1 MMKLRI
7 IVASAA
13 VWTALAAAP
22 ALAAG
27 TVTMANGGL
36 YFTANGPS
44 AYWHY
49 DQGQGYCGHVASWC
63 APANSQWTYINQAA
77 GDVNWATWRNP
88 APVNYP
94 EIASAFIPA
103 RNATAVVKYT
113 LRFNNGSYRST
124 YIDQKPFYD
133 QWVRLNDG
141 AGLSL
146 LDRVMLGD
154 QSYWG
159 YASDKVAFDEIKIE
173 N

>member
-1 MMKLRI
+1 MPKLRI
-7 IVASAA
+7 LAA
-13 VWTALAAAP
+13 TATLWAALASP

-27 TVTMANGGL
+27 TVTMANGGQ
-36 YFTANGPS
+36 YFTAFGPT

-49 DQGQGYCGHVASWC
+49 DYGQGYCGHIATWC
-63 APANSQWTYINQAA
+63 SPRHSQWTYINQSA
-77 GDVNWATWRNP
+77 GDVNGATWRNP

-94 EIASAFIPA
+94 EYARAFIPA

-113 LRFNNGSYRST
+113 LRYNNGSYQST
-124 YIDQKPFYD
+124 YVDQKPYYD
-133 QWVRLNDG
+133 QWVPLNNG
-141 AGLSL
+141 AGLYL
-146 LDRVMLGD
+146 IDRVMLGD